1 MRVLLCPMWRP
12 TQRIARS
19 TAVAD
24 LAGGD
29 KRAAPGSA
37 STNDSDRDDLETLSE
52 ALLTAIEEDI
62 DEHTGDDSDA
72 LPDAAVTA
80 LKVLRRVGIEFAHR
94 YHRLDIEGDF
104 TSSEPVLF
112 VANHGF
118 GGVFDLNVLAVFAT
132 FDRLN
137 LDRPVTVLTHELF
150 WTLKAGPLI
159 EPLGCRPANWENA
172 RAAFQEG
179 HHVLV
184 LPGGDVDAFKTFRD
198 RNKIVFAG
206 RTGFARLSMETGRPI
221 VPIVTIGA
229 GESLF
234 VISDGQRLARAL
246 RLDKRLRTKALP
258 VSVSLPWGLNVGAVG
273 LLPYI
278 PLPTKLRT
286 RVLPALSPQDDE
298 SPTQFAARVQIEMQH
313 ALSAMAAERRSAVG
327 KSNPT

>member
-1 MRVLLCPMWRP
+1 M
-12 TQRIARS
+12 
-19 TAVAD
+19 AD
-24 LAGGD
+24 VPG
-29 KRAAPGSA
+29 RAEGAEPSSA
-37 STNDSDRDDLETLSE
+37 SADDTDRDDLETLSE
-52 ALLTAIEEDI
+52 ALLTAVEEDI
-62 DEHTGDDSDA
+62 EEHTGDDQDS
-72 LPDAAVTA
+72 LPDAANTA

-94 YHRLDIEGDF
+94 YHRLDIDGEF

-118 GGVFDLNVLAVFAT
+118 GGVFDLNVLAIFAT

-150 WTLKAGPLI
+150 WTLKVGPLI
-159 EPLGCRPANWENA
+159 EPLGCRPASWDNA
-172 RAAFQEG
+172 RAAFREG

-184 LPGGDVDAFKTFRD
+184 LPGGDVDAFKSFGD

-206 RTGFARLSMETGRPI
+206 RTGFARLSIELGQPI

-246 RLDKRLRTKALP
+246 RLDKMLRTKALP

-278 PLPTKLRT
+278 PLPTKLST
-286 RVLPALSPQDDE
+286 RVLPALSPQAAE
-298 SPTQFAARVQIEMQH
+298 SPTDFATRVQIEMQH
-313 ALSAMAAERRSAVG
+313 ALSAMADERRLAG
-327 KSNPT
+327 RASNPN